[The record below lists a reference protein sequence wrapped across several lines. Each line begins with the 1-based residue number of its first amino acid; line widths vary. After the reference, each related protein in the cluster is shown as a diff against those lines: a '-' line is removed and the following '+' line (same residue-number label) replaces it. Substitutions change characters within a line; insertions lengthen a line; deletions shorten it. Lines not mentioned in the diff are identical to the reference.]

1 MKHGFN
7 LFKLLLGLLPFLA
20 TVAQAQNRL
29 EILFAYGS
37 EKEEWI
43 KEATE
48 RFNRSNPKT
57 PAGQPLY
64 VRHLPI
70 GSGECMEG
78 VLSGKIRAHLVSP
91 ASAIFIKTANAEY
104 RARTGKDL
112 VADTENLVL
121 SPVVIAMW
129 EPMAKAIGWG
139 TKSVGW
145 ADILALA
152 KDKRGWAALEMPQW
166 GGFKLGHTHPEYSN
180 SGLISLIAEVYAGAG
195 KTAGL
200 NLEDVLKPEVAE
212 FLQSIESAIV
222 HYGASTG
229 FFGKKMFANGPAY
242 LSATVLYENMIIE
255 SHSGRYQLPFPV
267 VAIYP
272 KEGTFWSDH
281 PAGVVN
287 ADWVTPEHR
296 AGAQLYLK
304 FLMSKP
310 QQERALTFGF
320 RPGLV
325 DLPLAAPIDTAHGV
339 NPLEPK
345 TTLEIPSA
353 EVTQKIM
360 ELWRQ
365 HKKHSHVVLVMDTSG
380 SMQEEKRME
389 NSKRG
394 ALEMIRLLG
403 DSDFFALLPFNN
415 QVAWAMKST
424 ALGPGRGRAAQTI
437 GGMFPGGGTA
447 LYDAILEAHQQLAA
461 NANPEMISAIV
472 VLTDGQDTSSTHTL
486 PELMARIRFDS
497 ERNNTRIFTIGYG
510 RGANKKVLQSISDA
524 TQAKSYEGTNDNI
537 EAVFKDISTF
547 F

>member
-20 TVAQAQNRL
+20 AVAQAQNRL

-48 RFNRSNPKT
+48 RFNRSNYKT
-57 PAGQPLY
+57 PAGQPVY

-78 VLSGKIRAHLVSP
+78 VLNGKIKAHIVSP

-139 TKSVGW
+139 TKPVGW

-200 NLEDVLKPEVAE
+200 SLEDVSKPEVAE
-212 FLQSIESAIV
+212 FLESIESAIV

-255 SHSGRYQLPFPV
+255 SHSSRYQLPFPV

-272 KEGTFWSDH
+272 KEGTF
-281 PAGVVN
+281 
-287 ADWVTPEHR
+287 
-296 AGAQLYLK
+296 
-304 FLMSKP
+304 
-310 QQERALTFGF
+310 
-320 RPGLV
+320 
-325 DLPLAAPIDTAHGV
+325 
-339 NPLEPK
+339 
-345 TTLEIPSA
+345 
-353 EVTQKIM
+353 
-360 ELWRQ
+360 
-365 HKKHSHVVLVMDTSG
+365 
-380 SMQEEKRME
+380 
-389 NSKRG
+389 
-394 ALEMIRLLG
+394 
-403 DSDFFALLPFNN
+403 
-415 QVAWAMKST
+415 
-424 ALGPGRGRAAQTI
+424 
-437 GGMFPGGGTA
+437 
-447 LYDAILEAHQQLAA
+447 
-461 NANPEMISAIV
+461 
-472 VLTDGQDTSSTHTL
+472 
-486 PELMARIRFDS
+486 
-497 ERNNTRIFTIGYG
+497 
-510 RGANKKVLQSISDA
+510 
-524 TQAKSYEGTNDNI
+524 
-537 EAVFKDISTF
+537 
-547 F
+547 